1 MEIYIVRHGE
11 TIWNEKRLLQ
21 GSVDIELNESGR
33 KLAGITGE
41 KLEEISFDKIYS
53 SPLIRAYETA
63 NLIRG
68 HRNIPIIRDDRL
80 RELSFG
86 INEGKDSMKIRE
98 DENNPFHNFFS
109 RPELYVA
116 PEGGETLDHIC
127 ERAKEFLE
135 QVIEPQAD
143 ALERVMIVAHG
154 ALNKALMCHIMNHG
168 ISEYWSGGLQT
179 NCSVVIVKLDS
190 TGYHVLE
197 ESKVFYEEEI

>member
-21 GSVDIELNESGR
+21 GSEDITLNESGR
-33 KLAGITGE
+33 ELAGITGK
-41 KLEEISFDKIYS
+41 KLEGVPFDKIYS

-63 NLIRG
+63 VIIRG

-109 RPELYVA
+109 IPELYVA
-116 PEGGETLDHIC
+116 PEGGETLEHIC
-127 ERAKEFLE
+127 MRAKEFLE
-135 QVIEPQAD
+135 EEIEPQAEQ
-143 ALERVMIVAHG
+143 LERVMIVAHG
-154 ALNKALMCHIMNHG
+154 ALNKAMMCHIMQHG
-168 ISEYWSGGLQT
+168 IAEYWSGGLQK
-179 NCSVVIVKLDS
+179 NCGVTIVRLDGN
-190 TGYHVLE
+190 GYHVLE
-197 ESKVFYEEEI
+197 ESKVFYEE

>member
-41 KLEEISFDKIYS
+41 KLEEIFFDKIYS

-116 PEGGETLDHIC
+116 PEGGETLEHIC

-135 QVIEPQAD
+135 EVIEPQAD